1 MYYKECGRASLGVLE
16 FFQPK
21 RCDDVMIQAYVQ
33 HMNALLAV
41 ALHNYIFKHLL
52 FPLANYIGSAG
63 VMERRC
69 LGIFYI
75 TFLELCCRS

>member
-1 MYYKECGRASLGVLE
+1 MW
-16 FFQPK
+16 
-21 RCDDVMIQAYVQ
+21 MIQAYVQ

-69 LGIFYI
+69 FGIFLHHI
-75 TFLELCCRS
+75 SRALLSIVELSTEAQSKIPWLP